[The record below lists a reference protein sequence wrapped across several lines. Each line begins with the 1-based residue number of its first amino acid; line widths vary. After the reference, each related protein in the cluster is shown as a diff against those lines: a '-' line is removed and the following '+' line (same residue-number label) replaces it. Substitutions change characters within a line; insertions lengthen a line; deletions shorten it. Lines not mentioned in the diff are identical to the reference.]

1 MSYNIN
7 LTKEAQNHFD
17 FFYKHDKS
25 IIKKINNLIENAI
38 ENPRKGI
45 GKPER
50 LKYKNE
56 ELYSRRINK
65 YHRMV
70 YKIDDD
76 NNSIIIISF
85 YGHYDN

>member
-7 LTKEAQNHFD
+7 LTKEAENNLE
-17 FFYKHDKS
+17 FFYKNDKS
-25 IIKKINNLIENAI
+25 IIKKINNLIENTI

-56 ELYSRRINK
+56 
-65 YHRMV
+65 
-70 YKIDDD
+70 
-76 NNSIIIISF
+76 
-85 YGHYDN
+85 